1 MGAYILVTVDYKLL
15 KEKGLTQHEVAN
27 KLSNHDFV
35 EEVAMITGA
44 SDIILKVRVS
54 NMSEL
59 DNFVTKYLRNVD
71 GVERTQT
78 SVVLSTF

>member
-1 MGAYILVTVDYKLL
+1 MSVYILITVDYKLL
-15 KEKGLTQHEVAN
+15 KKKGRTQHELAQLLAKN
-27 KLSNHDFV
+27 EFV

-54 NMSEL
+54 SIDQL
-59 DNFVTKYLRNVD
+59 DYFVTKYLRTID

-78 SVVLSTF
+78 SLVLSSF